1 MDNLKK
7 QPKKAARVGAKPREP
22 TTDRVAR
29 AEPIAKSKSRIPGAG
44 GALKGKKP
52 LDTFPYR
59 NVLLAHGTSS
69 DNLGCV

>member
-44 GALKGKKP
+44 GALKGEK
-52 LDTFPYR
+52 T
-59 NVLLAHGTSS
+59 A
-69 DNLGCV
+69 